1 MLTDRIIGALT
12 FKKEVYADVEKDKT
26 FTSTAWLLVVIV
38 AFLNQLGTQSA
49 GGIFKWIIA
58 GIIGTVFTVAGFAL
72 AALIISWV
80 GRQLF
85 RADVDFEEMVRTL
98 GLAYIWNIVGV
109 IGIVGL
115 ISPALVCVLTPIR
128 IIAGLL
134 GFVSWLIAAKE
145 ALDLEW
151 GQTLITVIIGAVAQW
166 IVMAI
171 AGLFL
176 GLLGLTAAGVRNTL
190 LGG

>member
-1 MLTDRIIGALT
+1 MLTERIIGALT
-12 FKKEVYADVEKDKT
+12 FKKEVYADVEKDKS
-26 FTSTAWLLVVIV
+26 FTSTAWLLVVVV

-58 GIIGTVFTVAGFAL
+58 AIIGTVFTVAGFAL

-85 RADVDFEEMVRTL
+85 SADVDFEEMVRTL
-98 GLAYIWNIVGV
+98 GLAYVWNIVGFV
-109 IGIVGL
+109 GIVGL
-115 ISPALVCVLTPIR
+115 ISPALVCILAPIQ

-134 GFVSWLIAAKE
+134 GFVSWLIAARE

-151 GQTLITVIIGAVAQW
+151 GQTIITVIIGAVAQW

-171 AGLFL
+171 SGLVL
-176 GLLGLTAAGVRNTL
+176 GLVGLSAAGVRNAL
-190 LGG
+190 MGG